1 MSDSVPAIIQTDLTQ
16 DDQMKVA
23 KFVDRGAH
31 GFDLTDGPKISRMM
45 DLYLSGKTYSQ
56 IARIQRQP
64 KELVMLYAQKLKWYP
79 LKLEYMQEL
88 ELHIKGRMVNAK
100 VASQDFL
107 LQLSQMYQKKIG
119 AKMDQYLATNDEAV
133 ADKINMK
140 EIDKYLKIVESLHKI
155 SSESTPKQGT
165 PAVGLNLGDGVTITK
180 NGDNSVEITPKQKT
194 IGNMLQELANQRR
207 EQEQAKIKT
216 TNDIK
221 EVTPNKIEGENGDG
235 KE

>member
-1 MSDSVPAIIQTDLTQ
+1 MSDTVPAIIQTDLSQ
-16 DDQMKVA
+16 DDQAKVA
-23 KFVDRGAH
+23 KFVDRGSP
-31 GFDLTDGPKISRMM
+31 GFDLTDGPKITRMM

-64 KELVMLYAQKLKWYP
+64 KELIMLYAQRLKWYP

-119 AKMDQYLATNDEAV
+119 AKMDQYLATNDESV

-155 SSESTPKQGT
+155 SSDSAPKQGN

-194 IGNMLQELANQRR
+194 IGNMLEQLANQRR
-207 EQEQAKIKT
+207 EQELSKIKNT
-216 TNDIK
+216 SDIK
-221 EVTPNKIEGENGDG
+221 EVIPNKQEGENGDG